1 MNPFDSIVRS
11 QRGPW
16 LVAAE
21 PTVVSGHRLVAL
33 FSLASGG
40 AALETDEAVPEGD
53 VAGILADLQAQGV
66 IIGHCDS
73 FCPFIWATL
82 PNGFAVWDSEETLLV
97 TDGEHLIPS
106 RRPPLAR
113 SSLKCVVA
121 YASEDQ
127 CERGVRAE
135 LHESGVV
142 TLVDLFAFSD
152 TLNEPQ
158 GRDAL
163 RLETEWAVTIAAL
176 VAAWAQIPSRNLI

>member
-1 MNPFDSIVRS
+1 MNPFVPIIRA

-40 AALETDEAVPEGD
+40 AVLETDEAVPESD
-53 VAGILADLQAQGV
+53 VARTMAELQAQGV
-66 IIGHCDS
+66 IVGRCDS
-73 FCPFIWATL
+73 FCPFVWASL
-82 PNGFAVWDSEETLLV
+82 PTGFAVWDSEETLLV
-97 TDGEHLIPS
+97 TDGEQLIPA
-106 RRPPLAR
+106 RRPPLLR
-113 SSLKCVVA
+113 SVFKRVVA

-135 LHESGVV
+135 RREGGDV
-142 TLVDLFAFSD
+142 TLVDLFALTD
-152 TLNEPQ
+152 ADEPV

-163 RLETEWAVTIAAL
+163 RLETEWACSIAAL
-176 VAAWAQIPSRNLI
+176 VAEWAQIPSRNLI